1 VHIPDDKR
9 GKLDAKA
16 IEGHFV
22 GLPQNKKGYIVS
34 DSRNPLR
41 VYVSR
46 DVTFVETPE
55 ISGRVT
61 IQVDGQVPESEEA
74 PMNNVEAKPESES
87 EAEDLVVEGDDA
99 GQKSEAGDATKT
111 TVEDTPTQLRRSTR
125 IKRIPVRDDDP
136 RFSTTSYSHL
146 KSSGDPNET
155 ENSALTMT
163 DPTSY
168 QDAMSRADAIY
179 WKRAC
184 AKELE
189 EFVRQNLFSTVDKP
203 TGRKVVGCKWVFKT
217 KLDEDGQIERY
228 KARLVAQG
236 FSQIP
241 GVDFDKTFA
250 PVTRHQMLQTL
261 LGLANRYKWHI
272 HQMDVK

>member
-1 VHIPDDKR
+1 MTPYQAFHLKKPSVAHLQIFGCRAYVHVPDDKQ

-22 GLPQNKKGYIVS
+22 GLSQNRKGYIVS
-34 DSRNPLR
+34 NSRNPLR
-41 VYVSR
+41 VYVSH

-55 ISGRVT
+55 ISGCVT

-99 GQKSEAGDATKT
+99 GQKSEAGDTT
-111 TVEDTPTQLRRSTR
+111 EMTVEDTPTQLCRSTR
-125 IKRIPVRDDDP
+125 IKRIPVRDDNP
-136 RFSTTSYSHL
+136 RFLTISYSYL

-168 QDAMSRADAIY
+168 QDIMSRVDAIY

-184 AKELE
+184 AEELE

-203 TGRKVVGCKWVFKT
+203 TGRKVMGCK
-217 KLDEDGQIERY
+217 
-228 KARLVAQG
+228 
-236 FSQIP
+236 
-241 GVDFDKTFA
+241 
-250 PVTRHQMLQTL
+250 
-261 LGLANRYKWHI
+261 
-272 HQMDVK
+272 

>member
-22 GLPQNKKGYIVS
+22 GLPQNRKGYIVS

-46 DVTFVETPE
+46 NVTFVETPE
-55 ISGRVT
+55 ISRRVT

-87 EAEDLVVEGDDA
+87 EAEDLVVEGNDA
-99 GQKSEAGDATKT
+99 GQKSEAGDGTET

-125 IKRIPVRDDDP
+125 IKRIPVWDDDP
-136 RFSTTSYSHL
+136 CFSTTSYSHL

-168 QDAMSRADAIY
+168 QDAMSRADAI
-179 WKRAC
+179 
-184 AKELE
+184 
-189 EFVRQNLFSTVDKP
+189 
-203 TGRKVVGCKWVFKT
+203 
-217 KLDEDGQIERY
+217 
-228 KARLVAQG
+228 
-236 FSQIP
+236 
-241 GVDFDKTFA
+241 
-250 PVTRHQMLQTL
+250 H
-261 LGLANRYKWHI
+261 
-272 HQMDVK
+272 